1 MKILFLNLN
10 ILVDIRYDSGESHR
24 ESGPLKAELLGK
36 NKQKQHEGYCK
47 DFYCLLARSS
57 KIRNLK

>member
-36 NKQKQHEGYCK
+36 NKQKPHEGYCK
-47 DFYCLLARSS
+47 DF
-57 KIRNLK
+57 